1 MGSDFIDRIFPG
13 CNQAALL
20 ELAVIALSADKEMAL
35 LVAKVTVTK
44 LSDDREPGTAV
55 VYWVILS
62 SDRVVCLVALPE
74 WNLAKTSK
82 KPSTCYQTGIS
93 LFQLELCLNE
103 SQLNRHLVLMLIR
116 Y

>member
-20 ELAVIALSADKEMAL
+20 ELSVITLSADKEMTL
-35 LVAKVTVTK
+35 LVSKVTVTE

-62 SDRVVCLVALPE
+62 SDYVDGLVALPE
-74 WNLAKTSK
+74 WNLPNSASGCQEPKLARSHLLCVFHVIR
-82 KPSTCYQTGIS
+82 PVSVCSS
-93 LFQLELCLNE
+93 LNY
-103 SQLNRHLVLMLIR
+103 V
-116 Y
+116 